1 MLRREILEIVLK
13 FRFSCYLERGDVFLQ
28 FICAEES

>member
-13 FRFSCYLERGDVFLQ
+13 FRFSCYLERDDVFSHFL
-28 FICAEES
+28 CTEEC